1 MCFGPRTAWAGFTG
15 TTRHLQHGR
24 TVVDPGVMTG
34 SQDSLT
40 EDRASRWGTHGT
52 AGATFAGLLEFEH
65 ISKCFGETQAV
76 KDVSL
81 QLHPGEIACLL
92 GPSGCGKTTLL
103 RIAAGIEKPDHGRL
117 LFDGQEMAGP
127 GRFVPP
133 EKRNIGLMFQ
143 DFALF
148 PHLSILDNVAF
159 GLKNMPRAE
168 ARTIALLALERVGL
182 AANAAN
188 YPHHLS
194 GGEQQRVALARAVV
208 PRPQV
213 MLMDEPFSGLD
224 QRLRESVRA
233 ETLTLLRETRASC
246 LLVTH
251 DPVEAM
257 GLADRI
263 FLMRQGRLVQAGTP
277 EDLYR
282 QPIDAAAARFFS
294 DANELTGRIWDKQVE
309 TLLGRFPAPAG
320 ATSGKVLVM
329 IRPQG
334 ITRAAPGEGVEGL
347 VTQTRFQGDDVRC
360 TIMFNG
366 LDEPMTALIGAR
378 FAPPKGEAAWF
389 KIDPQHV
396 FVFENGGGGTIC

>member
-1 MCFGPRTAWAGFTG
+1 MAATTSNTG
-15 TTRHLQHGR
+15 KIISE
-24 TVVDPGVMTG
+24 GVP
-34 SQDSLT
+34 
-40 EDRASRWGTHGT
+40 WGTRGT
-52 AGATFAGLLEFEH
+52 AGATFAGLLQFER
-65 ISKCFGETQAV
+65 ISKRFERTAAV
-76 KDVSL
+76 SDVSL
-81 QLHPGEIACLL
+81 DLNPGEIACLL

-103 RIAAGIEKPDHGRL
+103 RIAAGIERPDDGRL
-117 LFDGQEMAGP
+117 LFDGVEMAGP

-148 PHLSILDNVAF
+148 PHLSIIDNVAF
-159 GLKNMPRAE
+159 GLSALPREE
-168 ARTIALLALERVGL
+168 AKRVALHALDRVGL
-182 AANAAN
+182 ARYAQS

-233 ETLTLLRETRASC
+233 ETLALLRETRASC

-277 EDLYR
+277 EELYR
-282 QPIDAAAARFFS
+282 NPADAAAVRFFS
-294 DANELTGRIWDKQVE
+294 DVNEMTGRVSGGQVA
-309 TLLGRFPAPAG
+309 TPLGVFAAPPGFSAPV
-320 ATSGKVLVM
+320 ATVL
-329 IRPQG
+329 IRPRG
-334 ITRAAPGEGVEGL
+334 IAVAKDGQGVEAL
-347 VTQTRFQGDDVRC
+347 VTEARFEGDDIRCRLVFPGIEAPVTALADAREGLARGQTRTFS
-360 TIMFNG
+360 
-366 LDEPMTALIGAR
+366 
-378 FAPPKGEAAWF
+378 
-389 KIDPQHV
+389 IDRNHV
-396 FVFENGGGGTIC
+396 FVFASETPLPIS

>member
-1 MCFGPRTAWAGFTG
+1 MKPSTDIG
-15 TTRHLQHGR
+15 TDERN
-24 TVVDPGVMTG
+24 
-34 SQDSLT
+34 
-40 EDRASRWGTHGT
+40 ARWGQRGT
-52 AGATFAGLLEFEH
+52 AGATFAGLLEFENV
-65 ISKCFGETQAV
+65 SKAFGRTPAV
-76 KDVSL
+76 MDVSL
-81 QLHPGEIACLL
+81 KLHPGEIACLL

-103 RIAAGIEKPDHGRL
+103 RIAAGIDKPDSGRL

-127 GRFVPP
+127 GKFVPP
-133 EKRNIGLMFQ
+133 ERRNIGLMFQ

-159 GLKNMPRAE
+159 GLKNLPRVE
-168 ARTIALLALERVGL
+168 ARSIALQALERVGL
-182 AANAAN
+182 ARYAAS

-233 ETLTLLRETRASC
+233 ETLALLRETRASC

-263 FLMRQGRLVQAGTP
+263 FLMRYGRLIQAGTP

-282 QPIDAAAARFFS
+282 RPVDAAAARFFS
-294 DANELTGRIWDKQVE
+294 DTNEVKGKVVDGVINTP
-309 TLLGRFPAPAG
+309 LGVFQAPAG
-320 ATSGKVLVM
+320 LVAGEAVVM
-329 IRPQG
+329 VRPQG
-334 ITRAAPGEGVEGL
+334 ITRARHGEGIEGL
-347 VTQTRFQGDDVRC
+347 VTETRFQGDDVRC
-360 TIMFNG
+360 SVIFNG
-366 LDEPMTALIGAR
+366 IDDALTVLVSALN
-378 FAPPKGEAAWF
+378 APAKGQAAWF
-389 KIDPQHV
+389 KIDLQHV
-396 FVFENGGGGTIC
+396 FVFESGAAITKS

>member
-1 MCFGPRTAWAGFTG
+1 MPEP
-15 TTRHLQHGR
+15 H
-24 TVVDPGVMTG
+24 DN
-34 SQDSLT
+34 LT
-40 EDRASRWGTHGT
+40 EERDARWGQRGT
-52 AGATFAGLLEFEH
+52 AGATFAGLLEFENV
-65 ISKCFGETQAV
+65 SKQFGRAAAV
-76 KDVSL
+76 SDVSL

-103 RIAAGIEKPDHGRL
+103 RIAAGIEKPDRGRV
-117 LFDGQEMAGP
+117 LFDRREVAGP
-127 GRFVPP
+127 KRFVPP

-159 GLKNMPRAE
+159 GLKDLPKE
-168 ARTIALLALERVGL
+168 VARRIAGHALERVGL
-182 AANAAN
+182 ARYAAS

-233 ETLTLLRETRASC
+233 ETLALLRETRASC

-263 FLMRQGRLVQAGTP
+263 FLMRQGRLIQAGTP
-277 EDLYR
+277 EELYR
-282 QPIDAAAARFFS
+282 KPIDAAAARFFA
-294 DANELTGRIWDKQVE
+294 DVNEVAGSLNGACVHTP
-309 TLLGRFPAPAG
+309 LGVFPVPAG
-320 ATSGKVLVM
+320 VSGKQALVM
-329 IRPQG
+329 LRPQG
-334 ITRAAPGEGVEGL
+334 IVRTRDGEGIEGL
-347 VTQTRFQGDDVRC
+347 VIEARFQGDDVRC
-360 TIMFNG
+360 TVLFNG
-366 LDEPMTALIGAR
+366 IDEPLTALIDAR
-378 FAPPKGEAAWF
+378 SAPPKGQAAWF
-389 KIDPQHV
+389 KIDTEHV
-396 FVFENGGGGTIC
+396 FVFESGPPAPIS